1 MEDSN
6 TGSIF
11 NADAETDAQE
21 DGEGDIEEDRKDD
34 GNKEVPDTSLEK
46 KKRKWK
52 NNRTTAQRL
61 KKRKEKEGKTDN

>member
-11 NADAETDAQE
+11 NADAEE
-21 DGEGDIEEDRKDD
+21 DGEDNIEEDRKND
-34 GNKEVPDTSLEK
+34 GNQEVPDTSLEK
-46 KKRKWK
+46 KKRKRK

-61 KKRKEKEGKTDN
+61 KKRKEMEGIRKTDN

>member
-11 NADAETDAQE
+11 NADAEE
-21 DGEGDIEEDRKDD
+21 DGEDNIEEDRKND
-34 GNKEVPDTSLEK
+34 GNEQVPDTSLEK
-46 KKRKWK
+46 KKRKRK

-61 KKRKEKEGKTDN
+61 KKRKEKEGNRKTDN